1 LLWPVRHLTKTQAVH
16 ADDERLG
23 RHSVA
28 LDDIR
33 RFRQLDCKAPGH
45 PEYHWVSGVET
56 TTGPLG
62 QGVATSVG
70 MAVAQKWLAAR
81 YNRPGFEIFDY
92 YIYAVCG
99 DGCMMEGIAPA
110 AASLA

>member
-1 LLWPVRHLTKTQAVH
+1 VSAMHVAQPPTAAPIDELCINTIRTLSIDTVQQA
-16 ADDERLG
+16 R
-23 RHSVA
+23 SVA

-33 RFRQLDCKAPGH
+33 RFRQLDGKAPGH

-70 MAVAQKWLAAR
+70 VSS
-81 YNRPGFEIFDY
+81 E
-92 YIYAVCG
+92 
-99 DGCMMEGIAPA
+99 
-110 AASLA
+110 